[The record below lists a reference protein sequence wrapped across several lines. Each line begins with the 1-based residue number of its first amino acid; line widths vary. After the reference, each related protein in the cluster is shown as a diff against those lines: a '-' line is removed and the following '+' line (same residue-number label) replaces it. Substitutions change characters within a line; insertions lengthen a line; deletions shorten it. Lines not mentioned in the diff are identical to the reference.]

1 VPLLSYLKQ
10 LAHRWGE
17 HDNTSAAAAIGFYAI
32 FMLAPMLVFAT
43 SGVEFFM
50 GEKMAQSLTE
60 ERLEETV
67 GPSGAKVAREVLGNA
82 DFSRQG
88 VIAPAVSV
96 LVLLYSASAIFYHLR
111 KTLDTIFGGSRRVNR
126 GPVVTYALGR
136 LIAVTGVVVATSLM
150 VAILVSQ
157 IVLHSLSERI
167 LGELHLSEW
176 VWQLASS
183 ATTVAVVALAVV
195 GLLKY
200 LPSRPPGWRHVLKGA
215 AVSIVLFELG
225 KWLIVMY
232 ISKSVIASAYG
243 PSSAI
248 VAFLLWIFYS
258 TQILILGA
266 EVCQISAERAA
277 EGLPER
283 KPKGDK
289 ALNPPT

>member
-1 VPLLSYLKQ
+1 MHVPLLSYLKEI
-10 LAHRWGE
+10 ARRWGE

-43 SGVEFFM
+43 SGVEFFL
-50 GEKMAQSLTE
+50 GEKVALSLTE

-67 GPSGAKVAREVLGNA
+67 GPSGAKVAREVLDSA

-88 VIAPAVSV
+88 VVAPAVSV
-96 LVLLYSASAIFYHLR
+96 LVLLYSASAIFFHLR
-111 KTLDTIFGGSRRVNR
+111 KTLDTIFGKSLHQHR

-136 LIAVTGVVVATSLM
+136 LIAVSGVVVATSLM

-157 IVLHSLSERI
+157 IVLHSLSEKI

-183 ATTVAVVALAVV
+183 ATTVALVTVAVI
-195 GLLKY
+195 GLLKF
-200 LPSRPPGWRHVLKGA
+200 LPSKPPAWRHVLKGA

-225 KWLIVMY
+225 KWLIVIY
-232 ISKSVIASAYG
+232 ISRSVIASAYG
-243 PSSAI
+243 PSGAI

-266 EVCQISAERAA
+266 EVCQLSSERAEA
-277 EGLPER
+277 
-283 KPKGDK
+283 K
-289 ALNPPT
+289 AAKQ